1 MSAGLLGSATSAAEK
16 RRKFRRGLE
25 SGRLLRFP
33 GAFSPLV
40 AKLVAEIGFDGVY
53 VSGAVLSADLGL
65 PDIGLTTLTEVAG
78 RGAQIA
84 SGTDLP
90 TLIDADTGFGEP
102 MSAARTVTLLED
114 AGLAGLHLEDQVNPK
129 RCGHLDGKAV
139 VETAEMVKR
148 LRAAVAARRDPDF
161 VICART
167 DAAGIEGTPAAI
179 DRAKAYAD
187 AGADLI
193 FTEALHTPADFEQF
207 REAVDVPLLANMTEF
222 GKSELLTTQQLSEI
236 GYNAVIYPVTTLRLA
251 MHAVEVGLR
260 EISSAGTQSGLLDQM
275 QHRSRLYELLRYND
289 YNQFDSDIFNFSL
302 QGATP

>member
-1 MSAGLLGSATSAAEK
+1 MTGLLGSAISAADK
-16 RRKFRRGLE
+16 RIRFRSALK
-25 SGRLLRFP
+25 SGRLQRFP

-40 AKLVAEIGFDGVY
+40 AKLVADIGFDGVY

-65 PDIGLTTLTEVAG
+65 PDIGLTTLTEVTG
-78 RGAQIA
+78 RGAQMA
-84 SGTDLP
+84 AATDLP

-102 MSAARTVTLLED
+102 MSAARTVTVLED

-139 VETAEMVKR
+139 VETSEMVKR
-148 LRAAVAARRDPDF
+148 VRAAVAARRDPNF

-167 DAAGIEGTPAAI
+167 DAAGIEGIPAAI

-193 FTEALHTPADFEQF
+193 FTEALHTPAEFERF
-207 REAVDVPLLANMTEF
+207 RDAVDTPLLANMTEF
-222 GKSELLTTQQLSEI
+222 GKSQLLTASQLSDV
-236 GYNAVIYPVTTLRLA
+236 GYNVVIYPVTTLRLA

-260 EISSAGTQSGLLDQM
+260 EIDSAGTQAGLLDQM
-275 QHRSRLYELLRYND
+275 QHRSRLYELLRYAE
-289 YNQFDSDIFNFSL
+289 YNEFDSDIFNFSI
-302 QGATP
+302 QGAST